1 MIILAYTFSIIS
13 TWTEDSII
21 SGIFYR
27 ISFIS
32 TTMLEIIPGIIS
44 AFMTVF
50 FFIEFENFLALG
62 MNFF

>member
-21 SGIFYR
+21 SGIFDR

-44 AFMTVF
+44 TFMTVF